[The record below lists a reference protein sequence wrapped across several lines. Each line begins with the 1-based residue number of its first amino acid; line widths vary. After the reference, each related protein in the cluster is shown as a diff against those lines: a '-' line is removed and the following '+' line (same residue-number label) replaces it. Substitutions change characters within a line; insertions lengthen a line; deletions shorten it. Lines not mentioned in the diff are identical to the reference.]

1 MMCGGCCWRS
11 FVTHF
16 PIIVANFLK
25 FIHCPLALGIE
36 PNYMNDSIDAV
47 LRFPIHV
54 APTV

>member
-1 MMCGGCCWRS
+1 M
-11 FVTHF
+11 THF